1 MLGKRCFRGLVRAG
15 ALLTAEPA
23 PSHRPSIAHTL
34 HSPLQLGTRLSQPR
48 QELLHLTWWPLLHC
62 TWPSQLDR
70 KKKRRGGGSQGCVKG
85 WARLGGGIHSGQP
98 GQNRLG
104 YQTEEEEG
112 PTATTQDEGVPVCHQ
127 GWLEE
132 VQTSHSPLP
141 LLHSL
146 LVREQG
152 PSRTQHLQNA
162 AKRQQWWGR
171 GRETRPD

>member
-1 MLGKRCFRGLVRAG
+1 MFQGAG
-15 ALLTAEPA
+15 AGRGPLDSRACPLPSPKHSPRTALTSPARHETQPA
-23 PSHRPSIAHTL
+23 PPGVAASHVVAPPSLYSA
-34 HSPLQLGTRLSQPR
+34 QPAR
-48 QELLHLTWWPLLHC
+48 QEKKKK
-62 TWPSQLDR
+62 
-70 KKKRRGGGSQGCVKG
+70 KKKRWRVTGLCEGLGQAGGVAFTQHSQDRTGL
-85 WARLGGGIHSGQP
+85 AMR
-98 GQNRLG
+98 
-104 YQTEEEEG
+104 EEEEG

-132 VQTSHSPLP
+132 VQTSRSPLP